1 MNNNE
6 FLNKKREKENKSDN
20 NNIKEIKKQKNE
32 DEKEKKIDI
41 KNIIDK
47 AFDSFISGNN
57 SEFIK
62 NYDILLNNLNSSDNI
77 KIIKKL

>member
-6 FLNKKREKENKSDN
+6 FLNKKREKENKNDN

-32 DEKEKKIDI
+32 DEKENKLDI

-47 AFDSFISGNN
+47 AFDNFISGNN
-57 SEFIK
+57 NEFLK
-62 NYDILLNNLNSSDNI
+62 NYDILLNNLNSSNNI
-77 KIIKKL
+77 KNIKK

>member
-77 KIIKKL
+77 KIIKK

>member
-47 AFDSFISGNN
+47 AFDNFISGNN
-57 SEFIK
+57 NEFLK
-62 NYDILLNNLNSSDNI
+62 NYDILINNLNSSNN
-77 KIIKKL
+77 KIIKK

>member
-57 SEFIK
+57 NEFLK

-77 KIIKKL
+77 KIIKK

>member
-57 SEFIK
+57 SEFLK

-77 KIIKKL
+77 KIIKK